1 MALDHLRLGEFFVEE
16 IGAETVAGALQL
28 RDHVADLLDS
38 VDLLVQVV
46 GLQEV
51 AEMRIAV
58 VSSSNVQL
66 QKTFVHSL
74 LQLEC
79 ALESV
84 QRAAPLHCCWF
95 RDVLE
100 DDFAATTCLVL
111 HQHRAV
117 APLLLG
123 GFAEVLGEARKSL
136 IISAEPGA
144 HGQID
149 IARIEL
155 HVDLL
160 VDQSLGLFV
169 KVLPDLRRHLDS
181 ESFFFLQ

>member
-58 VSSSNVQL
+58 VSSSNVEL

-79 ALESV
+79 ALEGV
-84 QRAAPLHCCWF
+84 QRAAPLHCCRF

-123 GFAEVLGEARKSL
+123 GFAEVLGEAGKSL

-181 ESFFFLQ
+181 ESLFFLQ